1 MSYDDPVSPHA
12 SLVGGSIGT
21 IDLNSDRP
29 YFFEARTKATNG
41 SIFVAGRNRTSRVLR
56 P

>member
-1 MSYDDPVSPHA
+1 MSYDDPASPHT
-12 SLVGGSIGT
+12 SLGGSIGT
-21 IDLNSDRP
+21 IDLNPDKL
-29 YFFEARTKATNG
+29 YFFEAGTKATDG